1 MIRKSEFNLS
11 AYAEQVSKMTDE
23 ELSAEGQEMRKL
35 VYPERI
41 SGTGPS
47 SFEPRLEICRQE
59 WKRRRS
65 QKRSPNSGSFNSFL
79 PSLPRRNEL
88 TIRLILALG
97 ERR

>member
-47 SFEPRLEICRQE
+47 SFEPRLEFVG
-59 WKRRRS
+59 RS
-65 QKRSPNSGSFNSFL
+65 GKGGVHKKGVPILVVLTASCL
-79 PSLPRRNEL
+79 PSR
-88 TIRLILALG
+88 G
-97 ERR
+97 VMS